1 MSQDLGKLVLRLTVG
16 ILMLFHGIAKIRFG
30 VGGIGEM
37 IRAAGGPGALAYLV
51 YVGEVFAPLLVIFG
65 LWTRPAALVVVVNM
79 LVAVALAHA
88 DDLVKLGQTGG
99 WRLELQA
106 FYLFGALAIALLGA
120 GRYSLGGA
128 QGRFN

>member
-1 MSQDLGKLVLRLTVG
+1 MSQDLGKLVLRLTLG

-30 VGGIGEM
+30 VGGIAEM
-37 IRAAGGPGALAYLV
+37 VRAAGGPGAFAYLV
-51 YVGEVFAPLLVIFG
+51 YVGEIFAPLLVIFG

-79 LVAVALAHA
+79 LVAVALVHA
-88 DDLVKLGQTGG
+88 EDLVKLGQTGG